1 MSYALLAEGWGGEAY
16 LVADVIKDRYHA
28 AHVGGGEDWVE
39 KLALLAVV
47 IAWNNNIE
55 KSNGSSMS
63 GRRPNTDRGFRV
75 VRDRN

>member
-16 LVADVIKDRYHA
+16 LAADVIKDRYHA

-47 IAWNNNIE
+47 IAWNIILRKAMVVACLDDAQILTE
-55 KSNGSSMS
+55 GSE
-63 GRRPNTDRGFRV
+63 
-75 VRDRN
+75 